1 MLPPPQEA
9 GRSLSAPDRD
19 DLINFTQAA
28 ALLETHIG
36 KVRKLARSGVLGQ
49 VFKDPMDCR
58 VRLAS
63 RKRVVAFKESH
74 VEPVG

>member
-1 MLPPPQEA
+1 MSPPPQEV
-9 GRSLSAPDRD
+9 GRSLSVPERD
-19 DLINFTQAA
+19 DLINFTQVAT
-28 ALLETHIG
+28 LLGTHIG

-63 RKRVVAFKESH
+63 RKRVVAFFESH
-74 VEPVG
+74 VEPIE